1 MGESS
6 FNASR
11 ETLEALLEAAPDPIL
26 LVARDGKIVAA
37 NRQTY
42 LVFGFNSEELLGKP
56 VENLLPTP
64 LRSSHVALRDSY
76 FTEPRTRPMGVTKD
90 LFGQTKDGRLIPVEI
105 SLSPVR
111 IGDEQFAVS
120 IVRDVTE
127 SKAIRHQ
134 LERQATELKRS
145 NEELEQ
151 FAYVASH
158 DLQEPLRMVSGYTQL
173 LQRRYSGKLDKD
185 ADEFIDFAVQGVKRM
200 QALIADLLAYSRVAS
215 RGKAP
220 VEVELADV
228 MEQVL
233 ANLQATIEE
242 SGAEIKAPLL
252 PSLPGDPVQFVQLFQ
267 NLIANG
273 IKFHGN
279 APPKIEIEQQENPLY
294 WQFCIKDNGIGIESE
309 YREKIF
315 VIFQRLH
322 TRDKYPGTGIGLAI
336 CKKIVDR
343 HGGKIW
349 VESEPGKG
357 SRFCF
362 TLPKVQEGGNG
373 VRRE

>member
-1 MGESS
+1 
-6 FNASR
+6 
-11 ETLEALLEAAPDPIL
+11 
-26 LVARDGKIVAA
+26 V
-37 NRQTY
+37 
-42 LVFGFNSEELLGKP
+42 VFGYNAEELLGKP
-56 VENLLPTP
+56 VEQLLPSS
-64 LRSSHVALRDSY
+64 LRSSHVALRESY
-76 FTEPRTRPMGVTKD
+76 FVEPRTRPMGVTKD

-111 IGDEQFAVS
+111 IGDELYAVS

-127 SKAIRHQ
+127 SKSIRQQ
-134 LERQATELKRS
+134 LERQAAELKRS

-173 LQRRYSGKLDKD
+173 LQRRYAGRLDAD

-220 VEVELADV
+220 VSVALADV

-242 SGAEIKAPLL
+242 SGAVIQV
-252 PSLPGDPVQFVQLFQ
+252 PSLASVPGDPVQLVQLFQ

-273 IKFHGN
+273 LKFRGS
-279 APPKIEIEQQENPLY
+279 APPSIEIQQEEYPQH
-294 WQFCIKDNGIGIESE
+294 WQFCIKDNGIGIAPE
-309 YREKIF
+309 YRDKIF

-357 SRFCF
+357 SCFYF
-362 TLPKVQEGGNG
+362 TLPKELGDSG
-373 VRRE
+373 V